1 MDNDDIRMKIA
12 MESAKTQKKMREL
25 FIEDFIK
32 QTNVEELGEEA
43 IATLRYTLT
52 IAYNKGAMDAL
63 SISSTAHMG
72 IMEGGEDYEV

>member
-1 MDNDDIRMKIA
+1 MDNDDIRIKIA
-12 MESAKTQKKMREL
+12 IESANTQKKMRDI

-32 QTNVEELGEEA
+32 QTNVNELGEEA
-43 IATLRYTLT
+43 VETLKYTLT
-52 IAYNKGAMDAL
+52 VAYNKGAMDAL